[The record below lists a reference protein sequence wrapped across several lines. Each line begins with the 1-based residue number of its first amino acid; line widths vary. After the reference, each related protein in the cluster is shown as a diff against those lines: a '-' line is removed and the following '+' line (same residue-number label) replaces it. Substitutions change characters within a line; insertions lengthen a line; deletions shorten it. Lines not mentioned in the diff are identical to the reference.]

1 MGIVDTMAAVKFL
14 IALACI
20 QVLGAAAFNL
30 DWSKITPKQPRTA
43 GQPHKATKPQQ
54 FVAPPLRYGTK
65 NMRAEGCEMPNRPA
79 SGQRIVGGWETGI
92 NEFPWQVAVFI
103 AAHCAEDAGFFELM
117 LGAHNVRL
125 DASQEPQ
132 RVEVTATDYYIYPSW
147 DTYTLRND
155 IAIIKMPAPI
165 TYTDVIYPIC
175 LPSLDFVDPPA
186 NTKLEL
192 SGWGRPSDSA
202 SSISP
207 VLRYT
212 NVTTITNDECGSVY
226 SIIND
231 NHICIDTSNGHGSCN
246 GDSGGPL
253 SQVQSDGRFTQV
265 GIVSFGSSAGC
276 EVGYPAGFTRVTGF
290 LAWISALTGIR
301 V

>member
-1 MGIVDTMAAVKFL
+1 
-14 IALACI
+14 
-20 QVLGAAAFNL
+20 
-30 DWSKITPKQPRTA
+30 
-43 GQPHKATKPQQ
+43 
-54 FVAPPLRYGTK
+54 
-65 NMRAEGCEMPNRPA
+65 
-79 SGQRIVGGWETGI
+79 
-92 NEFPWQVAVFI
+92 
-103 AAHCAEDAGFFELM
+103 M

-175 LPSLDFVDPPA
+175 LPSSDFVDPPA

>member
-65 NMRAEGCEMPNRPA
+65 NMRAEGCGMPNRPA

-103 AAHCAEDAGFFELM
+103 DGLYFCGGSLIDEQHVLTAAHCAEDAGFFELM

-155 IAIIKMPAPI
+155 IANIKM
-165 TYTDVIYPIC
+165 
-175 LPSLDFVDPPA
+175 
-186 NTKLEL
+186 EL

-253 SQVQSDGRFTQV
+253 SQVQS
-265 GIVSFGSSAGC
+265 
-276 EVGYPAGFTRVTGF
+276 
-290 LAWISALTGIR
+290 
-301 V
+301 

>member
-65 NMRAEGCEMPNRPA
+65 NMRAEGCGMPNRPA

-103 AAHCAEDAGFFELM
+103 DGLYFCGGSLIDEQHVLTAAHCAEDAGFFELM

-175 LPSLDFVDPPA
+175 LPSSDFVDPPA

-192 SGWGRPSDSA
+192 SGWAPPPTAPRPSAPCCATPTSPPSPTTSAAASTASSTTTTSA
-202 SSISP
+202 STP
-207 VLRYT
+207 PT
-212 NVTTITNDECGSVY
+212 
-226 SIIND
+226 
-231 NHICIDTSNGHGSCN
+231 DTARATATA
-246 GDSGGPL
+246 
-253 SQVQSDGRFTQV
+253 VAR
-265 GIVSFGSSAGC
+265 
-276 EVGYPAGFTRVTGF
+276 
-290 LAWISALTGIR
+290 
-301 V
+301 

>member
-1 MGIVDTMAAVKFL
+1 MG
-14 IALACI
+14 
-20 QVLGAAAFNL
+20 
-30 DWSKITPKQPRTA
+30 SS
-43 GQPHKATKPQQ
+43 
-54 FVAPPLRYGTK
+54 PPLT
-65 NMRAEGCEMPNRPA
+65 
-79 SGQRIVGGWETGI
+79 
-92 NEFPWQVAVFI
+92 
-103 AAHCAEDAGFFELM
+103 AEDAGFFELM

-165 TYTDVIYPIC
+165 T
-175 LPSLDFVDPPA
+175 
-186 NTKLEL
+186 
-192 SGWGRPSDSA
+192 
-202 SSISP
+202 
-207 VLRYT
+207 
-212 NVTTITNDECGSVY
+212 NDECGSVY

-265 GIVSFGSSAGC
+265 GIVSFGSSA
-276 EVGYPAGFTRVTGF
+276 
-290 LAWISALTGIR
+290 
-301 V
+301 